1 MRFKVAECKNRPI
14 ERMPS
19 KSPTPTTKYDS
30 KVCFNALK
38 ITPKIRNKTC
48 QQNSREKS
56 FVVKQDKNFL
66 AAFWRCFGSS
76 FGRGFGG
83 MVWVKFWGKFWVKS
97 WARFWARNRHASPQ
111 RRNQTHAH

>member
-1 MRFKVAECKNRPI
+1 
-14 ERMPS
+14 MPS
-19 KSPTPTTKYDS
+19 KGPTPTTKDDS

-66 AAFWRCFGSS
+66 AVF
-76 FGRGFGG
+76 
-83 MVWVKFWGKFWVKS
+83 WVKFW
-97 WARFWARNRHASPQ
+97 ARFWRHGLGQVLGQVLGQELGEVLGQKPTRIATEKKPDTCSLAPKI
-111 RRNQTHAH
+111 NKIALW

>member
-19 KSPTPTTKYDS
+19 KGPTPTTKDDS

-48 QQNSREKS
+48 QQNSCEKS
-56 FVVKQDKNFL
+56 FVVKHDKTFWLLFGGVLGQVLGDVL
-66 AAFWRCFGSS
+66 AAWFGE
-76 FGRGFGG
+76 
-83 MVWVKFWGKFWVKS
+83 
-97 WARFWARNRHASPQ
+97 
-111 RRNQTHAH
+111 